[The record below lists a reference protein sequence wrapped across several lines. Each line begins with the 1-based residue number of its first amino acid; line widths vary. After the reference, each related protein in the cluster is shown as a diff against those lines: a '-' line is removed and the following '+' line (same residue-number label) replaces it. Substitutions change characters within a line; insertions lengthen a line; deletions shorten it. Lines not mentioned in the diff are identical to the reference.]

1 VAYLAEIQLAVK
13 GAKQL
18 KDLSNTIEATSK
30 KVDRLARDIQT
41 LSEGGIPRTI
51 NNLRNIVRQAADAFD
66 AVALNTKD
74 ASDAA
79 RDYYQAN
86 KTLNNALRE
95 RVKLLN
101 DIQTAERGTVL
112 ANIKASQAARTASN
126 FAAFS
131 AGIENTT
138 AVQKSIRRNA
148 QRTASLPKAAIEA
161 TPLMLP
167 AFQERGLQLLN
178 DSIKLNASQL
188 NLERALNGERARGV
202 RYLEKQTAEEARQV
216 RQGLLP
222 QRTNRL
228 PGIGT
233 APAAAAAAPGQF
245 PVSGPMD
252 LRGRFGQTMLPG
264 SQAAART
271 GMGGFIGALI
281 PSALISA
288 SFPILTGQGI
298 EAGIGG
304 GIGGLIG
311 GGLGSLLGPG
321 GMMMGSFAGG
331 LVGSIIGERIGEARK
346 LTEELTKQQDVVK
359 AINGL
364 EERRSALTVDIA
376 KAQQQNNDALAI
388 ELERRQQN
396 NKIAQELFETIT
408 KLEADERNKTKEGQA
423 LVELEKQRAYQAAN
437 RAVNENNVL
446 TALRQQQDLINKQ
459 VQASDMLAERRMAS
473 ISVQTT
479 LAEQQTSIA
488 TARFDA
494 FMKIND
500 LELQRA
506 RNAGDTAKEYQLQL
520 DRANL
525 IYQQTVLQVEQEL
538 QRNKLAAIREKIELL
553 RLQSEVKVREQAGEN
568 VLLLKQAVDLQTQAV
583 QLAFQGVAAA
593 QQIAQYQITGAQA
606 VRQMAI
612 EQAAFNRA
620 AQTGVG
626 GGGGALPMG
635 GGGALP
641 MGGGGQGVTVTSTAT
656 TRSIS
661 SATPEQLARS
671 LSAQG
676 FSGIF
681 TEAQA
686 AAALRGKY
694 DERVAKFQAATI
706 GTQGYSAI
714 PSERQLEAAGF
725 AEGGFVTRPTNAM
738 VGEGGQPEYVIPASK
753 MNDAMRRYSA
763 GTRGEAV
770 ITGAGAPGASNSS
783 ANYTNQ
789 QNTYYG
795 SGGGTSVNIT
805 TGPVLRMNN
814 KNYVSVSD
822 MQRGLAAAVGAAE
835 SNMINRMSRSYAAR
849 RSMGL

>member
-1 VAYLAEIQLAVK
+1 VAVAEIDIVVK
-13 GAKQL
+13 NLQKL
-18 KDLSNTIEATSK
+18 RDLQTS
-30 KVDRLARDIQT
+30 VDKTSQSVARL
-41 LSEGGIPRTI
+41 
-51 NNLRNIVRQAADAFD
+51 
-66 AVALNTKD
+66 
-74 ASDAA
+74 
-79 RDYYQAN
+79 N
-86 KTLNNALRE
+86 KLP
-95 RVKLLN
+95 
-101 DIQTAERGTVL
+101 VL
-112 ANIKASQAARTASN
+112 ANIP
-126 FAAFS
+126 FS
-131 AGIENTT
+131 LE
-138 AVQKSIRRNA
+138 
-148 QRTASLPKAAIEA
+148 
-161 TPLMLP
+161 
-167 AFQERGLQLLN
+167 
-178 DSIKLNASQL
+178 KLNALAQQASANIDKQIVGSKRQKVAIREL
-188 NLERALNGERARGV
+188 VIATNAR
-202 RYLEKQTAEEARQV
+202 LAAEKQVSAELARQQV
-216 RQGLLP
+216 LQSGFGRAFPTFG
-222 QRTNRL
+222 RAGGAVAAAGTRVFGRG
-228 PGIGT
+228 GIG
-233 APAAAAAAPGQF
+233 
-245 PVSGPMD
+245 
-252 LRGRFGQTMLPG
+252 
-264 SQAAART
+264 
-271 GMGGFIGALI
+271 GALSGAVPGAI
-281 PSALISA
+281 ISGA
-288 SFPILTGQGI
+288 FPLLTGQGV

-304 GIGGLIG
+304 AAGGLAG
-311 GGLGSLLGPG
+311 GILGSLLGPG
-321 GMMMGSFAGG
+321 GAAMGSFAGG

-376 KAQQQNNDALAI
+376 KAQQQNNDALAN

-437 RAVNENNVL
+437 RAVNENNAL

-459 VQASDMLAERRMAS
+459 VQASDMLAERREAS
-473 ISVQTT
+473 ISVQMT
-479 LAEQQTSIA
+479 LAEQQTSVA

-620 AQTGVG
+620 QAGVGGGGGG
-626 GGGGALPMG
+626 GGGGALPTG
-635 GGGALP
+635 STTVYGLSGTAGDP
-641 MGGGGQGVTVTSTAT
+641 GVEMANF
-656 TRSIS
+656 
-661 SATPEQLARS
+661 LASRGVS
-671 LSAQG
+671 G
-676 FSGIF
+676 TFSQ
-681 TEAQA
+681 EQA
-686 AAALRGKY
+686 AALIGRIKQQ
-694 DERVAKFQAATI
+694 DEAARVARRERYMRESKASGLVPSDDELI
-706 GTQGYSAI
+706 KRGY
-714 PSERQLEAAGF
+714 
-725 AEGGFVTRPTNAM
+725 AEGGFVTRPTSAM
-738 VGEGGQPEYVIPASK
+738 IGEGGQPEYVIPASK

-770 ITGAGAPGASNSS
+770 ITGAGAPGVSNSS